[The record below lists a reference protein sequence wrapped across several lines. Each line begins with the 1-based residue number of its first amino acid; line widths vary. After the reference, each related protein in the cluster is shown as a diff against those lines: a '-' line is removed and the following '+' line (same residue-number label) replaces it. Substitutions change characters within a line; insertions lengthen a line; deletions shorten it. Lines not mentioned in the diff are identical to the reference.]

1 METVFTADEVARHN
15 SANDLWMI
23 MHGGVYNLTKFLQ
36 EHPGGEEVLLN
47 LAGMD
52 GTTCFEE
59 MGHTSEAV
67 QLRETLKIGIVAPSK
82 EGDNKRGESIPN
94 KAQSTISTENLT
106 TTIVDDDDNWEY
118 QETKPE
124 PSNLPSIFIGSLVVI
139 YAIIFYYWF
148 F

>member
-82 EGDNKRGESIPN
+82 EESEKSTPI
-94 KAQSTISTENLT
+94 KAPSIASTENIT
-106 TTIVDDDDNWEY
+106 TSVVDDDDNWEY

-124 PSNLPSIFIGSLVVI
+124 PSNLPSIFIGSLVLI

>member
-82 EGDNKRGESIPN
+82 EGGISTPIKAPSI
-94 KAQSTISTENLT
+94 TSTENVT
-106 TTIVDDDDNWEY
+106 TPVVDDDDNWEY

-124 PSNLPSIFIGSLVVI
+124 PSSNLPSIFIGGLVVI